1 MARYRFFY
9 LVFLIVS
16 IVLMFAY
23 KSKLTSVLFLIAV
36 ILPAVS
42 FVLLLLTRFLLKVRI
57 EYRTLSTEKFENTD
71 ISVTVTNRFLV
82 PVSPGVLIGCFPY
95 RNSEKFE
102 YQKIMVS
109 VPPFSS
115 ITVSFN

>member
-36 ILPAVS
+36 ILPVVS
-42 FVLLLLTRFLLKVRI
+42 FVLLLLTRF
-57 EYRTLSTEKFENTD
+57 
-71 ISVTVTNRFLV
+71 
-82 PVSPGVLIGCFPY
+82 
-95 RNSEKFE
+95 
-102 YQKIMVS
+102 
-109 VPPFSS
+109 
-115 ITVSFN
+115 